1 MLALCPAVSSA
12 QDSGAAPALPKQM
25 RIITASLGGTGPDF
39 IARLIAPK
47 LGEALRQNVIVENRP
62 SVNGIVAAQFT
73 ARAAP
78 DGSVIM
84 MGNAGTHAINA
95 ALYKNPG
102 YDPLNDFAAISEIAS
117 IPLALVIHPSV
128 PAKSVRE
135 LIALA
140 RKSPGKLNVAVAGAA
155 GELMGNALKL
165 QAKIDMKNIPYK
177 GGSQATFA
185 VLSGE
190 ADMVFTS
197 YVVIAPHVDAGKL
210 RVLGVSS
217 AQRMPQLPNVP
228 TIAENGLPGYEH
240 EQWYALFAP
249 AKTPAPIVQAI
260 YREASRIVNIP
271 EINERLV
278 ATGHRVIAGTPQQ
291 LADKV
296 RREIEKTRQIMRKG
310 KAGGGG
316 VVKPAW
322 GPSWTGRMDR
332 ESGWGSRG
340 ADEIGWAKPEKQA
353 DAETRS

>member
-1 MLALCPAVSSA
+1 MSMRRALSLSVFAGLALYPALSAA
-12 QDSGAAPALPKQM
+12 QDSAAPGLPKQI
-25 RIITASLGGTGPDF
+25 RIVTASIGGTGPDF

-47 LGEALRQNVIVENRP
+47 LGEASRVNAIVENRP

-73 ARAAP
+73 ARATP

-95 ALYKNPG
+95 ALYKKLE

-117 IPLALVIHPSV
+117 VPLALVIHPVV
-128 PAKSVRE
+128 PARSVKE

-177 GGSQATFA
+177 GGSQAAFA
-185 VLSGE
+185 VLAGE

-197 YVVIAPHVDAGKL
+197 YVVIAPHVEAGKL

-228 TIAENGLPGYEH
+228 TIAENGLAGYEH

-249 AKTPAPIVQAI
+249 ARTPPTVVQALH
-260 YREASRIVNIP
+260 REVTRVVALPDVH
-271 EINERLV
+271 ERLL

-291 LADKV
+291 LTDKV
-296 RREIEKTRQIMRKG
+296 RREIEKTRRIM
-310 KAGGGG
+310 A
-316 VVKPAW
+316 A
-322 GPSWTGRMDR
+322 
-332 ESGWGSRG
+332 SGM
-340 ADEIGWAKPEKQA
+340 QQN
-353 DAETRS
+353 